1 MSKNVNVNGV
11 DYSGVSQV
19 QLKTT
24 AGGTALFKDVD
35 EITTPSGSVT
45 ITENGTH
52 DVTNYA
58 QAVVNVESSSGESN
72 VYVEFLK
79 AVIGW
84 KNVNLPEDVHFNVPN
99 GVTAIKPYAF
109 GFMVTDSSQGKMYI
123 ELPDTIEII
132 YDHAF
137 NYNLK
142 AVIGSLPPNLK
153 AIHGYAFAYA
163 YSIFGDGVTEVEIPA
178 SVENLESLAFYQ
190 YNGPVNTITFKGT
203 PTTIANNALQN
214 SKITTINVPWAEG
227 AVANAPWGATSATI
241 NYNYTGA

>member
-1 MSKNVNVNGV
+1 MSKNVTVNGV
-11 DYSGVSQV
+11 DYTGVSQV
-19 QLKTT
+19 QLPTT

-58 QAVVNVESSSGESN
+58 QAVVSVASSGESN

-84 KNVNLPEDVHFNVPN
+84 KGVNIPEDVHFNVPN

-109 GFMVTDSSQGKMYI
+109 SFMVADSSHGTMYI

-137 NYNLK
+137 NYNSK

-153 AIHGYAFAYA
+153 VISGYAFAYA
-163 YSIFGDGVTEVEIPA
+163 YSIFGAGVTEVEIPA
-178 SVENLESLAFYQ
+178 SVEKLESLAFYQ

-203 PTTIANNALQN
+203 PTTIANNALQCG
-214 SKITTINVPWAEG
+214 KITTINVPWAEG
-227 AVANAPWGATSATI
+227 TVADAPWGATSATV